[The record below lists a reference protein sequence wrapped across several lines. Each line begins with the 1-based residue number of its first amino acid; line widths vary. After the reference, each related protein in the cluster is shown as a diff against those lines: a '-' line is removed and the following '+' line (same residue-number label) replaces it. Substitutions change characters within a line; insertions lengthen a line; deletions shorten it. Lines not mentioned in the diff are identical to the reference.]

1 MERAPR
7 EEIENRFSSDL
18 TFGTGGLRG
27 ILGAGTNRMNLYT
40 VGKATQGLANYI
52 EKQRNR
58 PKVAIAYD
66 SGEITERFA
75 RRTAEVLA
83 ANEIKVFLYPRL
95 MPTPALS
102 FAVRYLRCDAGVC
115 ITASHNPSEYNGYKV
130 YGSDGCQITE
140 LAADRITKEIEAVRL
155 SGM

>member
-1 MERAPR
+1 M
-7 EEIENRFSSDL
+7 
-18 TFGTGGLRG
+18 
-27 ILGAGTNRMNLYT
+27 
-40 VGKATQGLANYI
+40 
-52 EKQRNR
+52 
-58 PKVAIAYD
+58 
-66 SGEITERFA
+66 
-75 RRTAEVLA
+75 A

-155 SGM
+155 FRDVKKQTLLPRLENISFGLRRIRFGVY